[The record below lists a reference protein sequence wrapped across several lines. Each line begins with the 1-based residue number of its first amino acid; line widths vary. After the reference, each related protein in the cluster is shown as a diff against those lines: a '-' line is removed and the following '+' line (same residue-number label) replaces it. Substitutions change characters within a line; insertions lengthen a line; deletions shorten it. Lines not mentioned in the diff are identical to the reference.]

1 MYGRFTVGKKRTRR
15 IAALLLSLLLTLPAP
30 SALAAESALE
40 SASSASS
47 QAPEGENSEEESA
60 AQPAEESS
68 APESSQPAGEESQ
81 PGEGESSQ
89 EEPSSQEPSSS
100 QEESSS
106 QVPEDESSGEESGV
120 SMEDS
125 QQETFASYPLLVVG
139 GHESYMSGEEG
150 ARFYPDRAMTRAEMA
165 QVLYNLLA
173 SYPPVTDGS
182 FSDVSAG
189 AWYATEVNTLV
200 ELDVLSG
207 YEDGTF
213 RPNNA
218 VTRAEFVT
226 AVCKCFDLTDGADSG
241 FSDVS
246 GWASGYINAAVERGW
261 IVGMGDGTFQPN
273 ANLTRAQ
280 VTPILNKALE
290 RTGSGF
296 AADAVTPEFVDVPSS
311 HWAYE
316 HIAEAADPV
325 GSAIETGC
333 TVRVTATNGLNLRS
347 SASTTSSVVTVLPTG
362 AELTVTSVESNGW
375 LGVRTGSGRT
385 GYVSGEFV
393 EYVSGPTDTPDPEPE
408 PDPDPDGFEVGQT
421 VRVTAEPSLNL
432 RAGPG
437 TSYEAI
443 TSLTTGVLLTITSVE
458 SNGWLGVRT
467 SGGTTGF
474 VSGEFV
480 AAYDPN
486 TGVASGASLSA
497 TKLTLAQYQSIRLDG
512 SVSQNLSAMHWE
524 SSNEN
529 VVSTGY
535 TVNYG
540 GNSQGAML
548 YGVSP
553 GTATITF
560 TDGSGTTKATC
571 TVTVTAAEPVRFAYG
586 EGNIVAA
593 GQKFNLIAL
602 TDTAKTAVK
611 FTIVDSTSGA
621 TGEYVATSATTK
633 SQASSF
639 GLPTNT
645 VKIFK
650 TEVSFGKAGTYTIR
664 ATSQTGS
671 GWSTDGYEFTLAVTA
686 THNTLTTT
694 SYDAR
699 QPSGRIITALA
710 NIEGFWPEIKD
721 DLLASGNPT
730 VGHGYVVQKNVAF
743 YNNMTE
749 EEAYAQL
756 VDKVNSSSFGGAV
769 ERFRSNHSIRMSQG
783 QFDALTSFVYNLGA
797 STLDPDY
804 GFCRAILNAA
814 DPTGISTANPKAGTV
829 TVTDIDTAATNASGV
844 NGAPVYA
851 TTDLNSALVMA
862 LASDTPVTVDGY
874 KILSREVTS
883 SDGAKVTVG
892 DRVWYHVSSGGK
904 VGWMPAGYV
913 TLEGAGTDLT
923 YADSN
928 VVPNNLLQ
936 WNIAGGHVYA
946 GLVYRRLCES
956 KIFFF
961 GNYDD
966 DNSSSGWSKNTY
978 DFPFPDYL
986 SDYDN

>member
-15 IAALLLSLLLTLPAP
+15 IAALLLALLLTLPAP

-106 QVPEDESSGEESGV
+106 QVPEDESTGEESGI

-125 QQETFASYPLLVVG
+125 QQETFAAYPLLVVG
-139 GHESYMSGEEG
+139 GHEAYMSGEAG

-173 SYPPVTDGS
+173 SYPPVTGGS
-182 FSDVSAG
+182 FSDVSDS
-189 AWYATEVNTLV
+189 AWYATAVNTLV

-325 GSAIETGC
+325 YDDPTATITGNE
-333 TVRVTATNGLNLRS
+333 VRVRSGPDTTYTILGYVNAGDLVYVLADPSGDWVQIRTVDGIVGYVSSQYVRLDEEEPSDDPSGFQVGQTVQVTAQAGLNLRPS
-347 SASTTSSVVTVLPTG
+347 PNQNEEPITTLAFGTR
-362 AELTVTSVESNGW
+362 LTV
-375 LGVRTGSGRT
+375 
-385 GYVSGEFV
+385 
-393 EYVSGPTDTPDPEPE
+393 
-408 PDPDPDGFEVGQT
+408 
-421 VRVTAEPSLNL
+421 
-432 RAGPG
+432 
-437 TSYEAI
+437 
-443 TSLTTGVLLTITSVE
+443 TSVE

-512 SVSQNLSAMHWE
+512 SVTSNLSAMEWT
-524 SSNEN
+524 SSNPS
-529 VVSTGY
+529 VAYVGY
-535 TVNYG
+535 TV
-540 GNSQGAML
+540 
-548 YGVSP
+548 P
-553 GTATITF
+553 RHRH
-560 TDGSGTTKATC
+560 
-571 TVTVTAAEPVRFAYG
+571 P
-586 EGNIVAA
+586 
-593 GQKFNLIAL
+593 
-602 TDTAKTAVK
+602 
-611 FTIVDSTSGA
+611 
-621 TGEYVATSATTK
+621 
-633 SQASSF
+633 
-639 GLPTNT
+639 
-645 VKIFK
+645 
-650 TEVSFGKAGTYTIR
+650 
-664 ATSQTGS
+664 
-671 GWSTDGYEFTLAVTA
+671 
-686 THNTLTTT
+686 
-694 SYDAR
+694 
-699 QPSGRIITALA
+699 
-710 NIEGFWPEIKD
+710 
-721 DLLASGNPT
+721 DL
-730 VGHGYVVQKNVAF
+730 
-743 YNNMTE
+743 
-749 EEAYAQL
+749 
-756 VDKVNSSSFGGAV
+756 
-769 ERFRSNHSIRMSQG
+769 
-783 QFDALTSFVYNLGA
+783 
-797 STLDPDY
+797 
-804 GFCRAILNAA
+804 
-814 DPTGISTANPKAGTV
+814 
-829 TVTDIDTAATNASGV
+829 
-844 NGAPVYA
+844 
-851 TTDLNSALVMA
+851 
-862 LASDTPVTVDGY
+862 
-874 KILSREVTS
+874 
-883 SDGAKVTVG
+883 
-892 DRVWYHVSSGGK
+892 
-904 VGWMPAGYV
+904 
-913 TLEGAGTDLT
+913 
-923 YADSN
+923 
-928 VVPNNLLQ
+928 
-936 WNIAGGHVYA
+936 
-946 GLVYRRLCES
+946 YRRRGRHRHLHGNCHRRGVRALCL
-956 KIFFF
+956 FR
-961 GNYDD
+961 
-966 DNSSSGWSKNTY
+966 
-978 DFPFPDYL
+978 
-986 SDYDN
+986 

>member
-15 IAALLLSLLLTLPAP
+15 IAALLLALLLALPAP

-47 QAPEGENSEEESA
+47 QAPEGESSGEESA

-68 APESSQPAGEESQ
+68 APESSQPVGEESQ

-106 QVPEDESSGEESGV
+106 QAPEESSGGESGI

-139 GHESYMSGEEG
+139 GHEAYMSGEEG

-173 SYPPVTDGS
+173 SYPPVTGGS

-189 AWYATEVNTLV
+189 AWYATAVNTLV

-226 AVCKCFDLTDGADSG
+226 AVCKCFDSLSTGSAG

-246 GWASGYINAAVERGW
+246 GHWAEGFINQAVAEGW
-261 IVGMGDGTFQPN
+261 ISGFPDGTFRPDESIQ
-273 ANLTRAQ
+273 RCQ
-280 VTPILNKALE
+280 VTAILNNALE

-296 AADAVTPEFVDVPSS
+296 AADAGTQEFVDVPSS

-347 SASTTSSVVTVLPTG
+347 SASISSSVVTVLSTG
-362 AELTVTSVESNGW
+362 ALLTVTSVESNGW
-375 LGVRTGSGRT
+375 LGVRTASGRT

-421 VRVTAEPSLNL
+421 VRVTAEPSLRL
-432 RAGPG
+432 RSGPG
-437 TSYEAI
+437 TNYEAI
-443 TSLTTGVLLTITSVE
+443 TSLATGVRLTITSVE

-586 EGNIVAA
+586 EGNIVSV
-593 GQKFNLIAL
+593 GEEFNLIGI
-602 TDTAKTAVK
+602 TDTSKTGVR
-611 FTIVDSTSGA
+611 FTIVDGPAEGSYST
-621 TGEYVATSATTK
+621 TTYTTE
-633 SQASSF
+633 SRISSY
-639 GLPTNT
+639 GMPTNT
-645 VKIFK
+645 VKVFSAG
-650 TEVSFGKAGTYTIR
+650 VQFGTAGTYTIR
-664 ATSQTGS
+664 ATSQTNGGS
-671 GWSTDGYEFTLAVTA
+671 WSSDYYEFTVAVTA
-686 THNTLTTT
+686 SKGSATTT
-694 SYDAR
+694 SSDAR
-699 QPSGRIITALA
+699 QASGDIIDVLA
-710 NIEGFWPEIKD
+710 DIEGFMPEVED
-721 DLLASGNPT
+721 DVLASGNPT
-730 VGHGYVVQKNVAF
+730 VGHGYVVPVNTSF
-743 YNNMTE
+743 YNNMTKT
-749 EEAYAQL
+749 EAYAQL
-756 VDKVNSSSFGGAV
+756 VDKVNSSSFSGVV
-769 ERFRSNHSIRMSQG
+769 ERFRKQYNIKMSQA
-783 QFDALTSFVYNLGA
+783 QFDALTSFVYNLGPGPL
-797 STLDPDY
+797 TGDY
-804 GFCRAILNAA
+804 GFRRVILNAV
-814 DPTGISTANPKAGTV
+814 DLSNFSGSVTGTVNVDDVDLGAAPVYTSTSITSQRVALLNIGDTV
-829 TVTDIDTAATNASGV
+829 TVTNYSAT
-844 NGAPVYA
+844 
-851 TTDLNSALVMA
+851 
-862 LASDTPVTVDGY
+862 
-874 KILSREVTS
+874 RTS
-883 SDGAKVTVG
+883 TKQE
-892 DRVWYHVSSGGK
+892 VWYQVTTSGGQ

-913 TLEGAGTDLT
+913 QLSGSWTRDLAW
-923 YADSN
+923 ADST
-928 VVPNNLLQ
+928 VLANNLLQ
-936 WNIAGGHVYA
+936 WNKAGGVQP
-946 GLVYRRLCES
+946 GLVYRRLAECN
-956 KIFFF
+956 IFFF
-961 GNYDD
+961 GDYEKAMKANGYWGINYYGF
-966 DNSSSGWSKNTY
+966 N
-978 DFPFPDYL
+978 FPDECAQ
-986 SDYDN
+986 YDRRQ

>member
-106 QVPEDESSGEESGV
+106 QAPEGSSGEESGI

-125 QQETFASYPLLVVG
+125 KQETFASYPLLVVG

-173 SYPPVTDGS
+173 SYPPVTGGS

-347 SASTTSSVVTVLPTG
+347 SASISSSVVTVLSTG
-362 AELTVTSVESNGW
+362 ALLTVTSVESNGW
-375 LGVRTGSGRT
+375 LGVRTGSGRP
-385 GYVSGEFV
+385 GYVSGKFV
-393 EYVSGPTDTPDPEPE
+393 EYVSGPPDTPAPEPE
-408 PDPDPDGFEVGQT
+408 PDPAPDGFEVGQT
-421 VRVTAEPSLNL
+421 VRVTAEPSLRL
-432 RAGPG
+432 RSGPG
-437 TSYEAI
+437 TNYEAI
-443 TSLTTGVLLTITSVE
+443 TSLATGVRLTITSIE
-458 SNGWLGVRT
+458 SNGWLGVET
-467 SGGTTGF
+467 ASGVEGYVHPDYVEVYTGGGGGGGTATGAT
-474 VSGEFV
+474 VST
-480 AAYDPN
+480 N
-486 TGVASGASLSA
+486 S
-497 TKLTLAQYQSIRLDG
+497 LTLAQYQSARLDG
-512 SVSQNLSAMHWE
+512 SVTSNLSAMEWT
-524 SSNEN
+524 SSNSS
-529 VVSTGY
+529 VAYVGY
-535 TVNYG
+535 TVPYG
-540 GNSQGAML
+540 GNTEGAIV
-548 YGVSP
+548 YGASP
-553 GTATITF
+553 GTATLTF
-560 TDGSGTTKATC
+560 TDGAGATATC
-571 TVTVTAAEPVRFAYG
+571 TVTVTAAESVRFAYSD
-586 EGNIVAA
+586 ENIIGV
-593 GQKFNLIAL
+593 GDNFNLTAI
-602 TDTAKTAVK
+602 TDSSKTGVR
-611 FTIVDSTSGA
+611 FTIVGGPA
-621 TGEYVATSATTK
+621 TGSWDTTSYT
-633 SQASSF
+633 SESRVSSY
-639 GLPTNT
+639 GLPTNQVRVFT
-645 VKIFK
+645 RS
-650 TEVSFGKAGTYTIR
+650 VSFGRAGTYTVR
-664 ATSQTGS
+664 AYSQTSGGS
-671 GWSTDGYEFTLAVTA
+671 WSTDYCEFTVMVTSSDI
-686 THNTLTTT
+686 HSSTTT
-694 SYDAR
+694 TESR
-699 QPSGRIITALA
+699 RVSTEGLNIIADF
-710 NIEGFWPEIKD
+710 EGSVPEIED
-721 DLLASGNPT
+721 DVLASGNPT
-730 VGHGYVVQKNVAF
+730 VGYGYVVPVNTTF
-743 YNNMTE
+743 YNNLTTSE
-749 EEAYAQL
+749 LFAQL
-756 VDKVNSSSFGGAV
+756 VQIANETYSPAV
-769 ERFRSNHSIRMSQG
+769 ENFRSTYNIKMNQAH
-783 QFDALTSFVYNLGA
+783 FDALTSFVFNCGVG
-797 STLDPDY
+797 TLSSDY
-804 GFCRAILNAA
+804 GFRRALLNAVDVSGFSGRA
-814 DPTGISTANPKAGTV
+814 TGTVNVDDVDLGAAPVYSSASTASQQVTTLDIGATV
-829 TVTDIDTAATNASGV
+829 TVTSVSST
-844 NGAPVYA
+844 
-851 TTDLNSALVMA
+851 
-862 LASDTPVTVDGY
+862 
-874 KILSREVTS
+874 RTS
-883 SDGAKVTVG
+883 NKQE
-892 DRVWYHVSSGGK
+892 VWYQVTTSGGQ

-913 TLEGAGTDLT
+913 QLSGSWTRDLAW
-923 YADSN
+923 ADST
-928 VVPNNLLQ
+928 VLANNFLQ
-936 WNIAGGHVYA
+936 WNKAGGVQP
-946 GLVYRRLCES
+946 GLVYRRLAECN
-956 KIFFF
+956 IFFF
-961 GNYDD
+961 GDYEKAMKANGYWGINYYGF
-966 DNSSSGWSKNTY
+966 N
-978 DFPFPDYL
+978 FPDECAQ
-986 SDYDN
+986 YDRRQ

>member
-1 MYGRFTVGKKRTRR
+1 MGKKRTRR

-47 QAPEGENSEEESA
+47 QAPEGESSEEESA

-68 APESSQPAGEESQ
+68 APESSQPVGEESQ

-106 QVPEDESSGEESGV
+106 QAPEDESSGEESGI

-139 GHESYMSGEEG
+139 GHEAYMSGEEG

-173 SYPPVTDGS
+173 SYPPVTGGS
-182 FSDVSAG
+182 FSDVSDS

-393 EYVSGPTDTPDPEPE
+393 EYVSGPADTPDPEPE

-421 VRVTAEPSLNL
+421 VRVTAEPSLRL
-432 RAGPG
+432 RSGPG

-458 SNGWLGVRT
+458 SNGWLGVET
-467 SGGTTGF
+467 ASGVAGYVHPDYVEVYTGGGGGGTATEAT
-474 VSGEFV
+474 VS
-480 AAYDPN
+480 AN
-486 TGVASGASLSA
+486 S
-497 TKLTLAQYQSIRLDG
+497 LTLAQYQSARLDG
-512 SVSQNLSAMHWE
+512 SVTSNLSAMEWT
-524 SSNEN
+524 SSNSS
-529 VVSTGY
+529 VAYVGY
-535 TVNYG
+535 TVPYG
-540 GNSQGAML
+540 GNTEGAIV
-548 YGVSP
+548 YGASP
-553 GTATITF
+553 GTATLTF
-560 TDGSGTTKATC
+560 TDGAGATATC
-571 TVTVTAAEPVRFAYG
+571 TVTVTAAESVRFAYSD
-586 EGNIVAA
+586 ENIIGV
-593 GQKFNLIAL
+593 GDNFNLTAI
-602 TDTAKTAVK
+602 TDSSKTGVR
-611 FTIVDSTSGA
+611 FTIASGPA
-621 TGEYVATSATTK
+621 TGSWDTTSYT
-633 SQASSF
+633 SESRVSSY
-639 GLPTNT
+639 GLPTNQVRVFT
-645 VKIFK
+645 RS
-650 TEVSFGKAGTYTIR
+650 VSFGRAGTYTVR
-664 ATSQTGS
+664 AYSQTSGGS
-671 GWSTDGYEFTLAVTA
+671 WSTDYCEFTVMVTSSDI
-686 THNTLTTT
+686 HSSTTT
-694 SYDAR
+694 TESR
-699 QPSGRIITALA
+699 RVSTEGLNIIADF
-710 NIEGFWPEIKD
+710 EGSVPEIED
-721 DLLASGNPT
+721 DVLASGNPT
-730 VGHGYVVQKNVAF
+730 VGYGYVVPVNTTF
-743 YNNMTE
+743 YNNLTTSE
-749 EEAYAQL
+749 LFAQL
-756 VDKVNSSSFGGAV
+756 VQIANETYSPAV
-769 ERFRSNHSIRMSQG
+769 ENFRSTYNIKMNQAH
-783 QFDALTSFVYNLGA
+783 FDALTSFVFNCGVG
-797 STLDPDY
+797 TLSSDY
-804 GFCRAILNAA
+804 GFRRALLNAVDVSGFSGSA
-814 DPTGISTANPKAGTV
+814 TGTVNVDDVDLGAAPVYSSASTASQQVTTLDIGATV
-829 TVTDIDTAATNASGV
+829 TVTSVSST
-844 NGAPVYA
+844 
-851 TTDLNSALVMA
+851 
-862 LASDTPVTVDGY
+862 
-874 KILSREVTS
+874 RTS
-883 SDGAKVTVG
+883 TKQE
-892 DRVWYHVSSGGK
+892 VWYQVSTSGGQ
-904 VGWMPAGYV
+904 VGWMPAGYIQLSGSW
-913 TLEGAGTDLT
+913 TRDLAW
-923 YADSN
+923 ADST
-928 VVPNNLLQ
+928 VLANNFLQ
-936 WNIAGGHVYA
+936 WNKAGGVQP
-946 GLVYRRLCES
+946 GLVYRRLAECN
-956 KIFFF
+956 IFFF
-961 GNYDD
+961 GDYEKAMKANGYWGINYYGF
-966 DNSSSGWSKNTY
+966 N
-978 DFPFPDYL
+978 FPDECAQ
-986 SDYDN
+986 YDRRQ

>member
-47 QAPEGENSEEESA
+47 QAPEGESSGEESA

-68 APESSQPAGEESQ
+68 APESSQPVGEESQ

-106 QVPEDESSGEESGV
+106 QAPEESSGEESGI

-139 GHESYMSGEEG
+139 GHEAYMSGEEG

-173 SYPPVTDGS
+173 SYPPVTGGS
-182 FSDVSAG
+182 FSDVSDS
-189 AWYATEVNTLV
+189 AWYATAVNTLV

-226 AVCKCFDLTDGADSG
+226 AVCKCFDSLSTGSAG

-246 GWASGYINAAVERGW
+246 GHWAEGFINQAVAEDWISGFP
-261 IVGMGDGTFQPN
+261 DGTFRPDESIQ
-273 ANLTRAQ
+273 RCQ
-280 VTPILNKALE
+280 VTAILNKALE

-296 AADAVTPEFVDVPSS
+296 AADAGTQEFVDVPSS

-347 SASTTSSVVTVLPTG
+347 SASTSSSVVTVLSTG
-362 AELTVTSVESNGW
+362 ALLTVTSVESNGW

-421 VRVTAEPSLNL
+421 VRVTAEPSLRL
-432 RAGPG
+432 RSGPG
-437 TSYEAI
+437 TNYEAI
-443 TSLTTGVLLTITSVE
+443 TSLTTGVLLTVTSVE

-497 TKLTLAQYQSIRLDG
+497 TKLTLAQYQSARLDG
-512 SVSQNLSAMHWE
+512 SVTSNLSAMEWT
-524 SSNEN
+524 SSNPS
-529 VVSTGY
+529 VAYVGY
-535 TVNYG
+535 TVPYG
-540 GNSQGAML
+540 GNTEGAIV
-548 YGVSP
+548 YGASP
-553 GTATITF
+553 GTATLTF
-560 TDGSGTTKATC
+560 TDGAGATATC
-571 TVTVTAAEPVRFAYG
+571 TVTVTAAESVRFAYSD
-586 EGNIVAA
+586 ENIIGV
-593 GQKFNLIAL
+593 GDNFNLTAI
-602 TDTAKTAVK
+602 TDSSKTGVR
-611 FTIVDSTSGA
+611 FTIVGGPA
-621 TGEYVATSATTK
+621 TGSWDTTSYT
-633 SQASSF
+633 SESRVSSY
-639 GLPTNT
+639 GLPTNQVRVFT
-645 VKIFK
+645 RS
-650 TEVSFGKAGTYTIR
+650 VSFGRAGTYTVR
-664 ATSQTGS
+664 AYSQTSGGS
-671 GWSTDGYEFTLAVTA
+671 WSTDYCEFTVMVTSSDI
-686 THNTLTTT
+686 HSSTTT
-694 SYDAR
+694 TESR
-699 QPSGRIITALA
+699 RVSTEGLNIIADF
-710 NIEGFWPEIKD
+710 EGSVPEIED
-721 DLLASGNPT
+721 DVLASGNPT
-730 VGHGYVVQKNVAF
+730 VGYGYVVPVNTTF
-743 YNNMTE
+743 YNNLTTSE
-749 EEAYAQL
+749 LFAQL
-756 VDKVNSSSFGGAV
+756 VQIANETYSPAV
-769 ERFRSNHSIRMSQG
+769 ENFRSTYNIKMNQAH
-783 QFDALTSFVYNLGA
+783 FDALTSFVFNCGVG
-797 STLDPDY
+797 TLSSDY
-804 GFCRAILNAA
+804 GFRRALLNAVDVSGFSGSA
-814 DPTGISTANPKAGTV
+814 TGTVNVDDVDLGAAPVYSSASLTSQQVTTLDIGATV
-829 TVTDIDTAATNASGV
+829 TVTSVSST
-844 NGAPVYA
+844 
-851 TTDLNSALVMA
+851 
-862 LASDTPVTVDGY
+862 
-874 KILSREVTS
+874 RTS
-883 SDGAKVTVG
+883 TKQE
-892 DRVWYHVSSGGK
+892 VWYQVTTSGGQ
-904 VGWMPAGYV
+904 VGWMPAGYIQLSGSW
-913 TLEGAGTDLT
+913 TRDLAW
-923 YADSN
+923 ADST
-928 VVPNNLLQ
+928 VLANNFLQ
-936 WNIAGGHVYA
+936 WNKAGGVQP
-946 GLVYRRLCES
+946 GLVYRRLAECN
-956 KIFFF
+956 IFFF
-961 GNYDD
+961 GDYEKAMKANGYWGINYYGF
-966 DNSSSGWSKNTY
+966 N
-978 DFPFPDYL
+978 FPDECAQ
-986 SDYDN
+986 YDRRQ

>member
-47 QAPEGENSEEESA
+47 QAPEGESSGEESA

-89 EEPSSQEPSSS
+89 EEPSSQEPSFS

-421 VRVTAEPSLNL
+421 VRVTAEPSLRL
-432 RAGPG
+432 RSGPG
-437 TSYEAI
+437 TNYEAI
-443 TSLTTGVLLTITSVE
+443 TSLATGVRLTITSIE
-458 SNGWLGVRT
+458 SNGWLGVET
-467 SGGTTGF
+467 ASGVEGYVHPDYVEVYTGGGGGGTATGAT
-474 VSGEFV
+474 VST
-480 AAYDPN
+480 N
-486 TGVASGASLSA
+486 S
-497 TKLTLAQYQSIRLDG
+497 LTLAQYQSARLDG
-512 SVSQNLSAMHWE
+512 SVTSNLSAMEWT
-524 SSNEN
+524 SSNSS
-529 VVSTGY
+529 VAYVGY
-535 TVNYG
+535 TVPYG
-540 GNSQGAML
+540 GNTEGAIV
-548 YGVSP
+548 YGASP
-553 GTATITF
+553 GTATLTF
-560 TDGSGTTKATC
+560 TDGAGATATC
-571 TVTVTAAEPVRFAYG
+571 TVTVTAAESVRFAYSD
-586 EGNIVAA
+586 ENIIGV
-593 GQKFNLIAL
+593 GDNFNLTAI
-602 TDTAKTAVK
+602 TDSSKTGVR
-611 FTIVDSTSGA
+611 FTIVGGPA
-621 TGEYVATSATTK
+621 TGSWDTTSYT
-633 SQASSF
+633 SESRVSSY
-639 GLPTNT
+639 GLPTNQVRVFT
-645 VKIFK
+645 RS
-650 TEVSFGKAGTYTIR
+650 VSFGRAGTYTVR
-664 ATSQTGS
+664 AYSQTSGGS
-671 GWSTDGYEFTLAVTA
+671 WSTDYCEFTVVVTSSDI
-686 THNTLTTT
+686 HSSTTT
-694 SYDAR
+694 TESR
-699 QPSGRIITALA
+699 RVSTEGLNIIA
-710 NIEGFWPEIKD
+710 NFEGSVPEIED
-721 DLLASGNPT
+721 DVLASGNPT
-730 VGHGYVVQKNVAF
+730 VGYGYVVPVNTTF
-743 YNNMTE
+743 YNNLTTSE
-749 EEAYAQL
+749 LFAQL
-756 VDKVNSSSFGGAV
+756 VQIANETYSPAV
-769 ERFRSNHSIRMSQG
+769 ENFRSTYNIKMNQAH
-783 QFDALTSFVYNLGA
+783 FDALTSFVFNCGVG
-797 STLDPDY
+797 TLSSDY
-804 GFCRAILNAA
+804 GFRRALLNAVDVSGFSGSA
-814 DPTGISTANPKAGTV
+814 TGTVNVDDVDLGAAPVYSSASLTSQQVTTLDIGATV
-829 TVTDIDTAATNASGV
+829 TVTSVSST
-844 NGAPVYA
+844 
-851 TTDLNSALVMA
+851 
-862 LASDTPVTVDGY
+862 
-874 KILSREVTS
+874 RTS
-883 SDGAKVTVG
+883 TKQE
-892 DRVWYHVSSGGK
+892 VWYQVTTSGGQ

-913 TLEGAGTDLT
+913 QLSGSWTRDLAW
-923 YADSN
+923 ADST
-928 VVPNNLLQ
+928 VLANNFLQ
-936 WNIAGGHVYA
+936 WNKAGGVQP
-946 GLVYRRLCES
+946 GLVYRRLAECN
-956 KIFFF
+956 IFFF
-961 GNYDD
+961 GDYEKAMKANGYWGINYYGF
-966 DNSSSGWSKNTY
+966 N
-978 DFPFPDYL
+978 FPDECAQ
-986 SDYDN
+986 YDRRQ

>member
-15 IAALLLSLLLTLPAP
+15 IAALLLALLLALPAP

-47 QAPEGENSEEESA
+47 QAPEGESSGEESA

-106 QVPEDESSGEESGV
+106 QAPEESTGEESGI

-139 GHESYMSGEEG
+139 GHEAYMSGEEG

-173 SYPPVTDGS
+173 SYPPVTGGS

-189 AWYATEVNTLV
+189 AWYATAVNTLV

-296 AADAVTPEFVDVPSS
+296 AADAGTQEFVDVPSS

-347 SASTTSSVVTVLPTG
+347 SASTSSSVVTVLSTG
-362 AELTVTSVESNGW
+362 ALLTVTSVESNGW

-385 GYVSGEFV
+385 GYVSGEYV
-393 EYVSGPTDTPDPEPE
+393 EYVSGPTDNPDPEPE

-421 VRVTAEPSLNL
+421 VRVTAEPSLRL
-432 RAGPG
+432 RSGPG
-437 TSYEAI
+437 TNYEAI
-443 TSLTTGVLLTITSVE
+443 TSLATGVRLTITSIE
-458 SNGWLGVRT
+458 SNGWLGVET
-467 SGGTTGF
+467 ASGVEGYVHPDYVEVYTGGGGGGTATGAT
-474 VSGEFV
+474 VS
-480 AAYDPN
+480 AN
-486 TGVASGASLSA
+486 S
-497 TKLTLAQYQSIRLDG
+497 LTLAQYQSARLDG
-512 SVSQNLSAMHWE
+512 SVTSNLSAMEWT
-524 SSNEN
+524 SSNPS
-529 VVSTGY
+529 VAYVGY
-535 TVNYG
+535 TVPYG
-540 GNSQGAML
+540 GNTEGAIV
-548 YGVSP
+548 YGASP
-553 GTATITF
+553 GTATLTF
-560 TDGSGTTKATC
+560 TDGAGATATC
-571 TVTVTAAEPVRFAYG
+571 TVTVTAAESVRFAYSD
-586 EGNIVAA
+586 ENIIGV
-593 GQKFNLIAL
+593 GDNFNLTAI
-602 TDTAKTAVK
+602 TDSSKTGVR
-611 FTIVDSTSGA
+611 FTIVGGPA
-621 TGEYVATSATTK
+621 TGSWDTTSYT
-633 SQASSF
+633 SESRVSSY
-639 GLPTNT
+639 GLPTNQVRVFT
-645 VKIFK
+645 RS
-650 TEVSFGKAGTYTIR
+650 VSFGRAGTYTVR
-664 ATSQTGS
+664 AYSQTSGGS
-671 GWSTDGYEFTLAVTA
+671 WSTDYCEFTVMVTSSDI
-686 THNTLTTT
+686 HSSTTT
-694 SYDAR
+694 TESR
-699 QPSGRIITALA
+699 RVSTEGLNIIADF
-710 NIEGFWPEIKD
+710 EGSVPEIED
-721 DLLASGNPT
+721 DVLASGNPT
-730 VGHGYVVQKNVAF
+730 VGYGYVVPVNTTF
-743 YNNMTE
+743 YNNLTTSE
-749 EEAYAQL
+749 LFAQL
-756 VDKVNSSSFGGAV
+756 VQIANETYSPAV
-769 ERFRSNHSIRMSQG
+769 ENFRSTYNIKMNQAH
-783 QFDALTSFVYNLGA
+783 FDALTSFVFNCGVG
-797 STLDPDY
+797 TLTSDY
-804 GFCRAILNAA
+804 GFRRALLNAVDVSGFSGSA
-814 DPTGISTANPKAGTV
+814 TGTVNVDDVDLGAAPVYSSASTASQQVTTLDIGATV
-829 TVTDIDTAATNASGV
+829 TVTSVSST
-844 NGAPVYA
+844 
-851 TTDLNSALVMA
+851 
-862 LASDTPVTVDGY
+862 
-874 KILSREVTS
+874 RTS
-883 SDGAKVTVG
+883 TKQE
-892 DRVWYHVSSGGK
+892 VWYQVSTSGGQ

-913 TLEGAGTDLT
+913 QLSGSWTRDLAW
-923 YADSN
+923 ADST
-928 VVPNNLLQ
+928 VLANNFLQ
-936 WNIAGGHVYA
+936 WNKAGGVQP
-946 GLVYRRLCES
+946 GLVYRRLAECN
-956 KIFFF
+956 IFFF
-961 GNYDD
+961 GDYEKAMKANGYWGINYYGF
-966 DNSSSGWSKNTY
+966 N
-978 DFPFPDYL
+978 FPDECAQ
-986 SDYDN
+986 YDRRQ